1 MRNRYKFGFIFF
13 CILEDFLA
21 IIVGTVLFFKITQ
34 QSAFYWGDFTLFDG
48 VCVAVITWL
57 IPAMYFKLYQ
67 LENTFNLYA
76 FYRSTWRTLLAHF
89 ILWQVCLAVF
99 RFNSLQRNVE
109 NATIFHIGFMVFY
122 FFASRVAF
130 TWMLM
135 NLKKWI
141 KNSQTVAIWGFNKT
155 SIDLAQELETNS
167 YLIDFVGIINENSE
181 QEYKSKKEFGEA
193 LSEVIVSA
201 SGAKINKLFV
211 VAKPAFIQDLN
222 RFFELADRYCI
233 RLKFVPDF
241 SGISKGSFI
250 ATHFNNFHVIK
261 PRNEPLQEAYN
272 RLLKRIFDIVFS
284 AIVITF
290 LLSWIYPLLALII
303 KNQSKGPVLF
313 KQLRT
318 GKKNESFWCY
328 KFRSM
333 RLNTESDSL
342 QAQKED
348 PRITPIGHFMR
359 RTSIDE
365 LPQFF
370 NVLLGNMSVV
380 GPRPHMIKQTDDYNE
395 LIQNFMV
402 RHFVKPGITGLAQV
416 SGQRGE
422 TKTVLDMK
430 RRVKTD
436 IIYLQKW
443 TLIGDI
449 KICILTIFMILKG
462 DKNAF

>member
-1 MRNRYKFGFIFF
+1 MKNRYKFGFIFF
-13 CILEDFLA
+13 CLLEDFLA
-21 IIVGTVLFFKITQ
+21 ISIGAVLFFKITEKTP
-34 QSAFYWGDFTLFDG
+34 FYWNNFSLTDG
-48 VCVAVITWL
+48 VDIALVTWL
-57 IPAMYFKLYQ
+57 VPAMYFRLYQ
-67 LENTFNLYA
+67 LENTFNLYT

-89 ILWQVCLAVF
+89 ILWHLCLVVF
-99 RFNSLQRNVE
+99 RFNYSQINLE
-109 NATIFHIGFMVFY
+109 NATIFHIGFLVFY

-141 KNSQTVAIWGFNKT
+141 KNSHTIAIWGFNKT
-155 SIDLAQELETNS
+155 SIDLAEELETNS
-167 YLIDFVGIINENSE
+167 YLIDFIGIINENSE
-181 QEYKSKKEFGEA
+181 EDYQSKTEFEAA
-193 LSEVIVSA
+193 LSLAIVSA
-201 SGAKINKLFV
+201 SSANINELYV
-211 VAKPAFIQDLN
+211 VSKPTFIQDLN

-233 RLKFVPDF
+233 RLKFVPDL
-241 SGISKGSFI
+241 SGISKRSFI

-284 AIVITF
+284 LIVITL
-290 LLSWIYPLLALII
+290 LLSWLYPILALII
-303 KNQSKGPVLF
+303 KKQSKGPVLF

-318 GKKNESFWCY
+318 GKKNESFYCY

-333 RLNTESDSL
+333 QMNTLSDSL

-348 PRITPIGHFMR
+348 SRIIPVGHFMR

-370 NVLLGNMSVV
+370 NVLLGNMSIV
-380 GPRPHMIKQTDDYNE
+380 GPRPHMIKHTDDYNE
-395 LIQNFMV
+395 LISNFMV

-416 SGQRGE
+416 SGYRGE
-422 TKTVLDMK
+422 TKTVLQMK

-436 IIYLQKW
+436 IAYMQNW
-443 TLIGDI
+443 SLIGDL
-449 KICILTIFMILKG
+449 KICILTVVMTLKG
-462 DKNAF
+462 DENAF